1 MNVRD
6 AMTANPRTLSPNDS
20 IQSAARIMKEE
31 NAGSVPIV
39 ENGKLVGMVT
49 DRDIVIRAVVEGSPA
64 NRPVRDIAS
73 GNVISTT
80 PGASI
85 RDAEGLMSKH
95 QVRRLPVVENERL
108 VGIISLGDI
117 AVKEGKDSRTG
128 DTLENISEGIK
139 KH

>member
-1 MNVRD
+1 MDVRD

-31 NAGSVPIV
+31 DAGSVPIV

-128 DTLENISEGIK
+128 DTLENISEGVK
-139 KH
+139 RQ

>member
-6 AMTANPRTLSPNDS
+6 AMTANPRTLSPGDS

-31 NAGSVPIV
+31 DAGAVPIV

-73 GNVISTT
+73 GNVVSTS
-80 PGASI
+80 PNASI
-85 RDAEGLMSKH
+85 REAESLMSKH

-117 AVKEGKDSRTG
+117 AVKDGKDSRTG
-128 DTLENISEGIK
+128 DTLENISEGVK

>member
-6 AMTANPRTLSPNDS
+6 AMTANPRTVSPADS

-31 NAGSVPIV
+31 DAGAVPIV

-85 RDAEGLMSKH
+85 SDAEGLMSKH

-128 DTLENISEGIK
+128 DTLENISEGVK

>member
-6 AMTANPRTLSPNDS
+6 AMTANPRTVSPADS

-31 NAGSVPIV
+31 DAGSVPVV

-49 DRDIVIRAVVEGSPA
+49 DRDIVIRAVVEGSPS
-64 NRPVRDIAS
+64 NRPVREIAS
-73 GNVISTT
+73 GDLVCTN
-80 PGASI
+80 PEMSI

-117 AVKEGKDSRTG
+117 AVKEGKDSRSG
-128 DTLENISEGIK
+128 DTLESISEGVR